1 MENINDIR
9 LRFLAIARMINGKG
23 GHISTLS
30 HLMKP
35 IGRGLTHMDFEEG
48 DPDLEED

>member
-1 MENINDIR
+1 MKNINDIR
-9 LRFLAIARMINGKG
+9 LRFLAIARIINGKG
-23 GHISTLS
+23 GYISSLS

-48 DPDLEED
+48 DPDLEEG